1 MDDQEAIAHVERW
14 LRDLNRGDLRGPYS
28 VFSTHETSDG
38 WIVGYTVVD
47 DETGERIYENLSVDV
62 HELGDITERLDGI
75 AVAPPRWLAKADPEL
90 VLSDGV
96 ALGPAKSAT
105 TGWWRLEDGVPTGEF
120 RRNPLHQPGPSA
132 SGTQVENDFEKL
144 LAWKALGW
152 IQENTVYERCLR
164 LHVLVSEEP
173 GEVFT
178 SERFAPPGTALR
190 TSPMCGLLGAHRPYG
205 LYVNP
210 GAELS
215 LEMSTRVLARW
226 LEGHRNHRDCLGPR
240 PASRPVGP
248 VDPARLRGSLLAG
261 AVGDALGAPAENL
274 PMEIVRERHG
284 PDGVTDLVGDALI
297 TDDTQ
302 MTMFTLEAVIRA
314 HHRVRLAGTTP
325 LWLVFQHAYQRWL
338 HTQGTPWE
346 QARGFGVPHPEPSG
360 WLVGHRDLFH
370 KRAPGASCLTALRHY
385 AEHGG
390 GHDYDRPINDS
401 KGCGAVMR
409 AAPIALWSDDP
420 AAVFEVAVTSAL
432 LTHGHPSG
440 YLSAG
445 TLAVLVQQLVRGVAL
460 PDAVET
466 AISELVAWPEHEEQ
480 LAALRSAL
488 ALAAQGSPTPAKV
501 EQLGSGGTG
510 ESALAIALYAAVVTG
525 DPNDA
530 LLVAVNHGGDSDST
544 GSVCGNIVGALH
556 GVDAIRR
563 DWLDRVQFGDVI
575 EQLVADALTEFGDEP
590 PAWGTRYPPS

>member
-1 MDDQEAIAHVERW
+1 LDDQEAIAHVERW
-14 LRDLNRGDLRGPYS
+14 LRELNRGDLRGPYS
-28 VFSTHETSDG
+28 VFSTHETHDG

-47 DETGERIYENLSVDV
+47 DESGARIHENLSVDV
-62 HELGDITERLDGI
+62 HELGDITERLDGV
-75 AVAPPRWLAKADPEL
+75 AVEPQRWLAKADPEL
-90 VLSDGV
+90 VLPV
-96 ALGPAKSAT
+96 GPHKTAT
-105 TGWWRLEDGVPTGEF
+105 TGWWRLADGVPTGEF
-120 RRNPLHQPGPSA
+120 RHNPGHRPGPVA
-132 SGTQVENDFEKL
+132 AGIRVDNDFERL
-144 LAWKALGW
+144 LAWHALGW
-152 IQENTVYERCLR
+152 VEERVVYEHCQR
-164 LHVLVSEEP
+164 LHVLASEEP

-178 SERFAPPGTALR
+178 SERFVPAGTTCR
-190 TSPMCGLLGAHRPYG
+190 WVPICGLFGEQRAYG
-205 LYVNP
+205 LYLNP
-210 GAELS
+210 GSELS
-215 LEMSTRVLARW
+215 LEMSTRVLGRW
-226 LEGHRNHRDCLGPR
+226 LEGHRHHRDCLGPR
-240 PASRPVGP
+240 PATRPVGP

-261 AVGDALGAPAENL
+261 AVGDALGAPTENL
-274 PMEIVRERHG
+274 PMEVVRERHG

-302 MTMFTLEAVIRA
+302 LTMFTLEAVIRA
-314 HHRVRLAGTTP
+314 HHRARLTGTAP
-325 LWLVFQHAYQRWL
+325 LWPVFQHAYQRWL

-346 QARGFGVPHPEPSG
+346 QARGFAVTHPEPSG

-370 KRAPGASCLTALRHY
+370 QRAPGLACLTALRQY

-390 GHDYDRPINDS
+390 GCGYDRPVNDS

-409 AAPIALWSDDP
+409 AAPVALWSDDP
-420 AAVFEVAVTSAL
+420 TAVFEVAVTTAL

-445 TLAVLVQQLVRGVAL
+445 TLAVLVHQLVRGVAL
-460 PDAVET
+460 PDAVEA
-466 AISELVAWPEHEEQ
+466 AIAELACWPGHEEQ
-480 LAALRSAL
+480 LAALRRAL
-488 ALAAQGSPTPAKV
+488 ALAAEGAPAPAKV

-544 GSVCGNIVGALH
+544 ASVCGNIVGALH